1 MAAALARD
9 PIYRRR
15 RSPAEAIELC
25 VRWYLT
31 YRLSYR
37 DLAAMMAERGI
48 NVSHTTI
55 LRWVL
60 RYVPEYESRW
70 RATHGRSTHPGA
82 WMRPQYRSAD
92 AGTISTGLSTNT
104 ESQLITCCAPIG
116 AWRRRKRFSEKPWQR
131 TRPIGRARSIS
142 TATRRVTARCDS
154 SATRIPDGGPS

>member
-15 RSPAEAIELC
+15 RFPAEAIELC
-25 VRWYLT
+25 VSWYLT

-37 DLAAMMAERGI
+37 DLAAMTAQRRI

-70 RATHGRSTHPGA
+70 ARHARPVNPSWRMDETAISIRGRWHYLYRAVDRHGKSVDHLLRADRS
-82 WMRPQYRSAD
+82 MESA
-92 AGTISTGLSTNT
+92 
-104 ESQLITCCAPIG
+104 
-116 AWRRRKRFSEKPWQR
+116 
-131 TRPIGRARSIS
+131 
-142 TATRRVTARCDS
+142 
-154 SATRIPDGGPS
+154 